1 MDPELSTVDDGAE
14 KTRLDTTDLTL
25 RLNKV
30 DKVVKNEVD
39 MELM

>member
-14 KTRLDTTDLTL
+14 ITRLDTTDLTL